1 MASARPDLAAA
12 QAPGRPVPS
21 PVGPSGPRSEG
32 SAGEKLLASWYRF
45 ESAVASRVHALR
57 SHGGFMAGRVFGFE
71 NPDRFVAGAIGQP
84 GSRIF
89 YLQAREGGRVTSVA
103 LEKVQ
108 VALLA
113 ERLTQLMKEV
123 QSR

>member
-1 MASARPDLAAA
+1 
-12 QAPGRPVPS
+12 
-21 PVGPSGPRSEG
+21 
-32 SAGEKLLASWYRF
+32 
-45 ESAVASRVHALR
+45 
-57 SHGGFMAGRVFGFE
+57 MAGRVFGFE

-89 YLQAREGGRVTSVA
+89 YLQAREGGRITSVA

-113 ERLTQLMKEV
+113 ERSPSSSGRSGAEGGH
-123 QSR
+123 SR